1 MRGRIEEQFPRPLC
15 VVTVNRKKWPK
26 ICRWPVDADADWA
39 NAHDLDIGLLY
50 LVNRSRTY
58 IRPK

>member
-39 NAHDLDIGLLY
+39 NGHDLDIGLLN
-50 LVNRSRTY
+50 LVNR
-58 IRPK
+58 